1 MAFCSSPKLVTK
13 CNTSHVYADFRRT
26 SQKNRGCTGKK
37 IFEFLFFLVLLRFF
51 LDFPAAQATL
61 SPIVIRGIDFENNP
75 GSGDGLARKSRQILK
90 PRKSFFATVRASE
103 SERDEMI
110 KAVSTDVNNSDTK
123 NSKSSEKKVLTTVLT
138 TSEVNFTEIPVD
150 LTAKFGNNHSVQFTS
165 ISQKSAGQNNSQGLY
180 FFINKKSQFKVFFSK
195 LNV

>member
-26 SQKNRGCTGKK
+26 SQKNRSCTGKK

-51 LDFPAAQATL
+51 LDVPAAQANS
-61 SPIVIRGIDFENNP
+61 SPIVIRGIDFENDP

-110 KAVSTDVNNSDTK
+110 KALPTDVNNSDTK
-123 NSKSSEKKVLTTVLT
+123 NSTSSGKKVFVIHSTLIQPYITRAENIKWKESSNSWKIKFKWKANDA
-138 TSEVNFTEIPVD
+138 TSFKRK
-150 LTAKFGNNHSVQFTS
+150 LHSYC
-165 ISQKSAGQNNSQGLY
+165 NS
-180 FFINKKSQFKVFFSK
+180 FK
-195 LNV
+195 N